1 MTGREAFDQLK
12 MKLRRVMQAYEEG
25 DSSSL
30 TDMAENGQFLYDS
43 LEELVESAEKWDV
56 ADKEEDIV
64 GVIDKAKVRE
74 EWL

>member
-1 MTGREAFDQLK
+1 MNGNEAFDQLK

-43 LEELVESAEKWDV
+43 LEELVESAEKW
-56 ADKEEDIV
+56 
-64 GVIDKAKVRE
+64 GVE
-74 EWL
+74 